1 MKLNLWVKLFN
12 RRLTLLPI
20 TIIEHYQDLILEVT
34 KHIKQTNVVLDIGCS
49 IKPQEFIKAKIHICC
64 EPHAEYIEYI
74 QSQNLNHER
83 IYVIINST
91 WDIIKNFP
99 SKSIDTIIFM
109 DVIEHLHK
117 KEGYKLIKHAERVA
131 RVQVILFTP
140 ICYLPQSHPN
150 GKDA

>member
-1 MKLNLWVKLFN
+1 
-12 RRLTLLPI
+12 
-20 TIIEHYQDLILEVT
+20 
-34 KHIKQTNVVLDIGCS
+34 
-49 IKPQEFIKAKIHICC
+49 
-64 EPHAEYIEYI
+64 
-74 QSQNLNHER
+74 
-83 IYVIINST
+83 
-91 WDIIKNFP
+91 
-99 SKSIDTIIFM
+99 M